1 MFPDTTLSSR
11 ISWKGHLFLLSFLPS
26 LTASFRG
33 QKKRKTIL
41 SSSTSSLY
49 TRVVKIVETVMA
61 IHVQRER

>member
-33 QKKRKTIL
+33 QKKKKI
-41 SSSTSSLY
+41 SSPPSTSSLY

-61 IHVQRER
+61 IHVQRGR